1 MTWKSRFSTAQAV
14 YDAAL
19 KTTESV
25 VKPSDTVSDEVY
37 DAAVERRDTLVGN
50 LAAWDK
56 ETKHIETTLS
66 SLEELDSSM
75 GEARNKVEFLG
86 RLNDLLMVV

>member
-1 MTWKSRFSTAQAV
+1 MILKTLEAFRIQLHALDEAFNKAQAV

-19 KTTESV
+19 KMPETV

-37 DAAVERRDTLVGN
+37 DTAVEHRDTLVGN

-66 SLEELDSSM
+66 SLEELETAM
-75 GEARNKVEFLG
+75 GEAREE
-86 RLNDLLMVV
+86 R